1 VKKSGSVKPAEVS
14 KALRGAQI
22 DSIYGPVT
30 MRAAD
35 NQLLLPNYVARAKPV
50 DGAIVPVIEHT
61 FPPSLVPA
69 PSPLCKMS

>member
-1 VKKSGSVKPAEVS
+1 
-14 KALRGAQI
+14 
-22 DSIYGPVT
+22 

-35 NQLLLPNYVARAKPV
+35 NQLLLPNYVARARSV